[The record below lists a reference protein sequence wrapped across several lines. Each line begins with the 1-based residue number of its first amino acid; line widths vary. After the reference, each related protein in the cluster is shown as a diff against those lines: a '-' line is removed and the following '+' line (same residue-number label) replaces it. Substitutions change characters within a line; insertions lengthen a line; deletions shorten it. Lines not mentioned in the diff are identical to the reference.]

1 MPSRLN
7 LKEFISHV
15 VDEELKQRPEGLTF
29 NFDEEKVSDIGFKD
43 VVMTAHLNG
52 IEVGHIRVSWVPS
65 QVFNVLYPD
74 EQAFQASELRSIYYQ
89 TREELFDFAVDK
101 PNVEFIY
108 TEDNFKRKGI
118 AIAMYEEMAK
128 YLAKKGLKL
137 YASPLQ
143 HDHAQAAWKWMKM
156 NAGAHVGSEQ
166 GRLFLSF
173 L

>member
-1 MPSRLN
+1 MVN
-7 LKEFISHV
+7 LKEFLDHV
-15 VDEELKQRPEGLTF
+15 VDEELKKRPEGLTF
-29 NFDEEKVSDIGFKD
+29 EFAEEGVSDIGFED

-52 IEVGHIRVSWVPS
+52 QEVGHIRVSWIPS
-65 QVFNVLYPD
+65 KAFSTLYPD
-74 EQAFQASELRSIYYQ
+74 EQAFQASGVKSVYYAN
-89 TREELFDFAVDK
+89 REELFDFAVDK

-108 TEDNFKRKGI
+108 TEKEFTRKGI

-128 YLAKKGLKL
+128 YLARRGLKL

-143 HDHAQAAWKWMKM
+143 HDYAQAAWAWLKA